1 MGCAHSKKV
10 ESPFNL
16 DYKLKKR
23 LGQGKFAVVHLATRL
38 KDEAEVAVK
47 IMNPKKYKSKEDR
60 EDLLRSVEAERALAG
75 LLDHENVLR
84 ILEVYDVPPQTIVV
98 MDYARGGEL
107 FDHLVERKRMT
118 EGDCARVGRGLCSAL
133 EHLHSLNIVHRDIK
147 PENVLFAE
155 PPDPEKPLPAVKL
168 CDFGFARKLPG
179 PDDDEPMMTTCGTF
193 GFMAP
198 EIAAAQ
204 GYTSPKCDLWAV
216 GVLLYECVSG
226 RSPFRFAQSDSP
238 LFDAK
243 KAFSPETWSRP
254 PWDFGHVTFEKL
266 HPACFALR

>member
-84 ILEVYDVPPQTIVV
+84 ILEVYDVPPQTI
-98 MDYARGGEL
+98 
-107 FDHLVERKRMT
+107 
-118 EGDCARVGRGLCSAL
+118 
-133 EHLHSLNIVHRDIK
+133 
-147 PENVLFAE
+147 
-155 PPDPEKPLPAVKL
+155 
-168 CDFGFARKLPG
+168 
-179 PDDDEPMMTTCGTF
+179 
-193 GFMAP
+193 
-198 EIAAAQ
+198 
-204 GYTSPKCDLWAV
+204 
-216 GVLLYECVSG
+216 
-226 RSPFRFAQSDSP
+226 
-238 LFDAK
+238 
-243 KAFSPETWSRP
+243 
-254 PWDFGHVTFEKL
+254 
-266 HPACFALR
+266 